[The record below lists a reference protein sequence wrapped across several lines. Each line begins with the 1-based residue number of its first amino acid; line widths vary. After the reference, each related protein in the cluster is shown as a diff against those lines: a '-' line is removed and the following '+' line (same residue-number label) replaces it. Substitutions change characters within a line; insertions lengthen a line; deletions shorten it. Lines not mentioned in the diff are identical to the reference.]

1 MVAIRE
7 KRVAYKNPQLDE
19 LSLRQQSKF
28 FLHPQIQLI
37 WIEKVAQLGIQ
48 TLVVG
53 ILLQL
58 RALLGQKATVTLP
71 QDFLSRFGISRGV
84 KQRALKNLEK
94 AGLIRVE
101 QETGHSPLI
110 TLHKA
115 VAPEQKITS

>member
-1 MVAIRE
+1 MVVIGE

-37 WIEKVAQLGIQ
+37 WIEKVAQFGIQ

-53 ILLQL
+53 ILLQF
-58 RALLGQKATVTLP
+58 RALLGQKAEVTMP
-71 QDFLSRFGISRGV
+71 QDFLSRFGIPRGV
-84 KQRALKNLEK
+84 KQRALKSLEK

-101 QETGHSPLI
+101 QETGCSPLI
-110 TLHKA
+110 TVLKA
-115 VAPEQKITS
+115 